1 MRYLRRPTTSSAIS
15 GSPSIINARP
25 CRLYYVEARQ
35 SCGLQL
41 VDRILKNTA
50 DLRLARPTGYAPI
63 RGNE

>member
-1 MRYLRRPTTSSAIS
+1 MRYLPRPTTSSAIS

-41 VDRILKNTA
+41 VNRILKKHGRPEASAA
-50 DLRLARPTGYAPI
+50 DRLRAYP
-63 RGNE
+63 E